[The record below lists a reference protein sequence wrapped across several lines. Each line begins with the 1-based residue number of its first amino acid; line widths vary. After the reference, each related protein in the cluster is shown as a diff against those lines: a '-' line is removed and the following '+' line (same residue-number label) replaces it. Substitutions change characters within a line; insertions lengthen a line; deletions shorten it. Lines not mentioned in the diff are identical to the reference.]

1 MTYKGFTITV
11 ERQGEVFVSERV
23 AGFVDRRRWW
33 MLGLIMIATAVL
45 AVPFLMASSDEVAS
59 DEPGGPAFDARDAI
73 ETRFDGGV
81 ASFSFIIESRD
92 QNVVTQES
100 LQELQERSRALR
112 EDPELGNALVT
123 RYDEH
128 IGSQLGVITLADR
141 TEAALGAKR
150 HQVDEETVQQV
161 ASGIVDQVGPIAA
174 GLSVDATRDDE
185 LGLWSS
191 SAMVFTVAGDADAV
205 QAHGSASEA
214 EGTQANESV
223 GRELQEIYREASSFQ
238 TWGIAI
244 DQELTAGEQGEA
256 AGPFIGLT
264 VLAIL
269 ILVGIA
275 FRSYWVLAATGFGL
289 LLLLIWL
296 NGLANVLGMK
306 EDQILATV
314 VPIAM
319 LAFGIDYAFHAIGRY
334 REERSAGQ
342 IPSSAYR
349 VGIGRVGG
357 ALALAL
363 TTGAAAFLANTSS
376 GIESIVQFGITAAVG
391 LVSAWVILGYAVPL
405 QLMAIDER
413 IHGRTVR
420 GSRVLSLVGSV
431 LAAGFAMVTVLL
443 LVFIAPAAGLVLT
456 AVYAGLFLLL
466 PWLLTNAVGRVE
478 EDAAVTEAGNHAF
491 DDHGWLERMTGRL
504 VRFAGVRRWLVL
516 PVVAIV
522 TVFAAF
528 FAVQV
533 PASFDVEDF
542 FDQETDFV
550 VSLSKVDE
558 HIGDQGGETAE
569 VFVEADL
576 DDPASLEAIES
587 FTEQVAGLDSSL
599 LARGDD
605 GRVRVDRGIV
615 DFANEVD
622 ANGQADLRENPGEFE
637 AVLTSARDSGLTDND
652 GDMLMSPLEVS
663 QIAASGENGL
673 TATRLQLHLVGS
685 REQENI
691 SATRDLLE
699 PYVEDLE
706 QDLMAING
714 DATATLT
721 GEPVVRQASMDAV
734 ARALQISLPIAL
746 VLCFLLAMAFMRSA
760 RYALIATGA
769 ILLVVAWLYGFMYVA
784 GYSVNLVTA
793 TIGALSIGIG
803 IDFATHFIM
812 RYREELPGAADRSE
826 ALYRTG
832 AGTGTALVGST
843 FTSAAGFIILA
854 FAPMPMFAAFG
865 LLTALMIVFALITSL
880 LVLPGLLMSM
890 TGAVNADD
898 A

>member
-1 MTYKGFTITV
+1 M
-11 ERQGEVFVSERV
+11 SERV
-23 AGFVDRRRWW
+23 AGFVERRRWW

-45 AVPFLMASSDEVAS
+45 AVPFLLASSDEVAS
-59 DEPGGPAFDARDAI
+59 DEPGGPAFEARDAI

-112 EDPELGNALVT
+112 DDPELGNALVT

-128 IGSQLGVITLADR
+128 IGSRLGVITLADR
-141 TEAALGAKR
+141 TEAALGAEL

-161 ASGIVDQVGPIAA
+161 ASEIVDQVGPIAA

-191 SAMVFTVAGDADAV
+191 SAMVFTVSGDADAV

-214 EGTQANESV
+214 AGTQANEAV
-223 GRELQEIYREASSFQ
+223 GRQIQEIYREASSFQ

-275 FRSYWVLAATGFGL
+275 FRSYWVLSATGLGL

-349 VGIGRVGG
+349 MGIGRVGG

-405 QLMAIDER
+405 LVMAIDER
-413 IHGRTVR
+413 THGRTVR
-420 GSRVLSLVGSV
+420 GSWVLSLTGSV
-431 LAAGFAMVTVLL
+431 LAAAFAMVTVLL
-443 LVFIAPAAGLVLT
+443 LVFIAPSAGLLLT

-466 PWLLTNAVGRVE
+466 PWLLTNVVGRAE
-478 EDAAVTEAGNHAF
+478 EEPALVTETGDHAF
-491 DDHGWLERMTGRL
+491 DDHGWLERTTGRL
-504 VRFAGVRRWLVL
+504 VRFAGVRRWFVL

-522 TVFAAF
+522 TAFAAF

-569 VFVEADL
+569 IFVEADL
-576 DDPASLEAIES
+576 DDPASLAAIES
-587 FTEQVAGLDSSL
+587 FTERVAGLDSSL
-599 LARGDD
+599 LARSDD
-605 GRVRVDRGIV
+605 GTIRVERGIV
-615 DFANEVD
+615 DFVNSVS
-622 ANGQADLRENPGEFE
+622 ANGQADIRANPGEFE
-637 AVLTSARDSGLTDND
+637 AVLASAKENGVTANN
-652 GDMLMSPLEVS
+652 GDMILSPMEVS
-663 QIAASGENGL
+663 QIAAPGENGL

-699 PYVEDLE
+699 PYVDDLE
-706 QDLMAING
+706 QELVAING

-721 GEPVVRQASMDAV
+721 GGPVVRQASMDAV
-734 ARALQISLPIAL
+734 ARALQTSLPIAL
-746 VLCFLLAMAFMRSA
+746 VLCFLLAMAFMRSV

-793 TIGALSIGIG
+793 TIGAISIGIG

-865 LLTALMIVFALITSL
+865 LLTALMIVFALIASL

-890 TGAVNADD
+890 TGAANADD